1 MAVVQISRIQVRRGK
16 KNAGTGLPQLASGEI
31 AWAIDTQELYIG
43 NGSVSEGAPEV
54 NNTKILTEHDSLLDL
69 AGQYQYR
76 RQDEHIQTG
85 VDATHPVVRSLQE
98 RLDERLSIL
107 SFGLDNTGVDDVTVI
122 LQQAI
127 DQIFNNPATITSTA
141 SRIVLEIPAGTYKIS
156 DTIYVPSNVT
166 LIGHGKNKTFIEYIG
181 AETAFVFINDSATAI
196 NNSEY
201 LTQPRNITIKGM
213 TIHSATSNK
222 SVFKLDAVRDSVFE
236 DLDITGD
243 MYAVGN
249 STPIDIST
257 SAQGGLQFNAKS
269 ALVTC
274 QRNLFRNVT
283 VSGFTFCV
291 YSKQDILLN
300 TFETCIF
307 STAYIGAAFGKNAIN
322 VTGEIYG
329 PRNNTF
335 TNCIFTEIKRQA
347 AFIYKGYGNI
357 FSKTRF
363 IGVGND
369 GGSNELA
376 KYSQIKFD
384 VPGNMIDNLIS
395 DRAIDMAD
403 PEQFPDTAYIGE
415 VSGVAAYQSNG
426 AQIAYLDEV
435 SATVVTG
442 SITST
447 SASTDRLTVASTTGL
462 ADEQSIVFSF
472 SFGNIEGGKTYY
484 IKNVIDGQ
492 LFTITDK
499 PAGTILQLTDASPNI
514 PFTAFNPGAPA
525 FRLPIDT
532 DAAGY
537 VINYVYRSTSGTHK
551 RRGTLTIIVDTTNR
565 TSQLTDEYDF
575 VGEES
580 SDDSLTF
587 SARLSALNG
596 AARDTLVVWYSNTTA
611 GDSNAE
617 FTYSY
622 SAIY

>member
-54 NNTKILTEHDSLLDL
+54 SNTKILTEHDSLLDL

-76 RQDEHIQTG
+76 KKDEYIETG

-107 SFGLDNTGVDDVTVI
+107 SFGLDNTGVNDVTVI

-127 DQIFNNPATITSTA
+127 DQIFNNPATIASTA

-181 AETAFVFINDSATAI
+181 AGTAFVFINDSATSI
-196 NNSEY
+196 DNSEY

-222 SVFKLDAVRDSVFE
+222 SVFRLDAVRDSLFE
-236 DLDITGD
+236 DLIIQGD

-257 SAQGGLQFNAKS
+257 GAQGGLQFNAKS

-274 QRNLFRNVT
+274 QRNVFKNVG
-283 VSGFTFCV
+283 VNGFTFCV
-291 YSKQDILLN
+291 YSKRDIQLN
-300 TFETCIF
+300 TFETCAF
-307 STAYIGAAFGKNAIN
+307 STAYIGIAFGKNAIN

-335 TNCIFTEIKRQA
+335 TNCSFNEIKRQA
-347 AFIYKGYGNI
+347 AFIYKGTGNV
-357 FSKTRF
+357 FSKNHF

-384 VPGNMIDNLIS
+384 VPGNIVDNLIS
-395 DRAIDMAD
+395 DRALEMSD
-403 PEQFPDTAYIGE
+403 PDRFPTTAYIGE
-415 VSGVAAYQSNG
+415 VSGVAAYQSNS
-426 AQIAYLDEV
+426 ALVAYLDEV
-435 SATVVTG
+435 AATVITG
-442 SITST
+442 LITST

-462 ADEQSIVFSF
+462 VAEQSIVFTY
-472 SFGNIEGGKTYY
+472 SFGNLEGGKTYY
-484 IKNVIDGQ
+484 IKTVLDGQ
-492 LFTITDK
+492 NFTITDK
-499 PAGTILQLTDASPNI
+499 PGGALLQLTDATPNV
-514 PFTAFNPGAPA
+514 PFTAYNPGAPA

-532 DAAGY
+532 EAAGY
-537 VINYVYRSTSGTHK
+537 VINYVYKSTSGTHK
-551 RRGTLTIIVDTTNR
+551 RRGTLTIIVDTANR

-575 VGEES
+575 VGEDS
-580 SDDSLTF
+580 ADDRLTF

-596 AARDTLVVWYSNTTA
+596 VARDTLVVWYSNTTP

>member
-43 NGSVSEGAPEV
+43 NGAVSEGAPEV

-76 RQDEHIQTG
+76 RQDEFIQTG

-156 DTIYVPSNVT
+156 DTIYIPSNAT
-166 LIGHGKNKTFIEYIG
+166 LVGHGSGKTVIEYIG
-181 AETAFVFINDSATAI
+181 SNTAFVFNNDSATSI
-196 NNSEY
+196 DNSEY
-201 LTQPRNITIKGM
+201 LTQPRNILIKGM
-213 TIHSATSNK
+213 TLHSSTSNK
-222 SVFKLDAVRDSVFE
+222 AVLRLDAVRDSVFD
-236 DLDITGD
+236 DLIIQGD

-257 SAQGGLQFNAKS
+257 GAQGGLQFNAKS

-274 QRNLFRNVT
+274 QRNLFRNVK

-300 TFETCIF
+300 TFESCEF
-307 STAYIGAAFGKNAIN
+307 STAYIGVAFGKNAIN
-322 VTGEIYG
+322 ITGEIYG

-347 AFIYKGYGNI
+347 AFIYKGHGNV
-357 FSKTRF
+357 FSKNRF

-384 VPGNMIDNLIS
+384 VPGNLVESLIS
-395 DRAIDMAD
+395 DRALDMAD

-415 VSGVAAYQSNG
+415 VSGVAAYQSG
-426 AQIAYLDEV
+426 AAQIAFLDEV
-435 SATVVTG
+435 SAVEVTG
-442 SITST
+442 TVTAT
-447 SASTDRLTVASTTGL
+447 SASTDRMSVASTTGL
-462 ADEQSIVFSF
+462 VDEQSIVFAY

-484 IKNVIDGQ
+484 IKNVVDGQ
-492 LFTITDK
+492 NFTVTDK
-499 PAGTILQLTDASPNI
+499 PGGSTFQLTDATPNMT
-514 PFTAFNPGAPA
+514 FRAYNPGAPA

-551 RRGTLTIIVDTTNR
+551 RRGTLTVIVDTVNR

-575 VGEES
+575 VGEDS
-580 SDDSLTF
+580 SDDALTF

-617 FTYSY
+617 LTYSY

>member
-43 NGSVSEGAPEV
+43 NGAVSEGAPEV

-76 RQDEHIQTG
+76 RQDEFIQTG

-181 AETAFVFINDSATAI
+181 SETAFVFINDSATTI
-196 NNSEY
+196 DNSDY

-236 DLDITGD
+236 DLFIQGD
-243 MYAVGN
+243 MYAIDN
-249 STPIDIST
+249 STPIDISP

-300 TFETCIF
+300 TFESCEF
-307 STAYIGAAFGKNAIN
+307 STAYIGVAFGKNAIN
-322 VTGEIYG
+322 ITGEIYG
-329 PRNNTF
+329 PRNNIF
-335 TNCIFTEIKRQA
+335 SNCIFTEIKRQA
-347 AFIYKGYGNI
+347 AFIYKGNGNM
-357 FSKTRF
+357 FSKNRF

-384 VPGNMIDNLIS
+384 VPGNLVESLIS
-395 DRAIDMAD
+395 DRALDMAD
-403 PEQFPDTAYIGE
+403 PEMFPATAYVGE
-415 VSGVAAYQSNG
+415 VSGVAAYQSSA
-426 AQIAYLDEV
+426 AQIALLDEV
-435 SATVVTG
+435 SAVEVTG
-442 SITST
+442 TVTAT
-447 SASTDRLTVASTTGL
+447 SASTNQMSVASTAGL
-462 ADEQSIVFSF
+462 VDEQSIVFAYSF
-472 SFGNIEGGKTYY
+472 DNIEGGKTYY

-492 LFTITDK
+492 FFTITDK
-499 PAGTILQLTDASPNI
+499 PGGTTLELVDATPNMT
-514 PFTAFNPGAPA
+514 FRAHNPGAPA

-551 RRGTLTIIVDTTNR
+551 RRGTLTVIVDTDNR
-565 TSQLTDEYDF
+565 TTQLTDEYDF
-575 VGEES
+575 VGEDS
-580 SDDSLTF
+580 SDDALTF
-587 SARLSALNG
+587 SARLSSLNG
-596 AARDTLVVWYSNTTA
+596 VSRDTLVVWYSNTTS

-617 FTYSY
+617 LTYSY